1 MTNPTDQCIEA
12 EVLIIDSGKLW
23 IIIDKNAVSSF
34 VLSFDD
40 EIGSGLGLHGAAYG
54 FQLEYNASMVE
65 LRIAIQGHVKSKF
78 QFFILDAKVFFLP
91 HLLLVIG
98 EGIHKIRIVKMG
110 CITMDMEI
118 HFTLRLRRKT
128 NHQNKSR
135 KNKSSKQGHT

>member
-12 EVLIIDSGKLW
+12 EVLIIDTGKLW

-34 VLSFDD
+34 VLSFDNK
-40 EIGSGLGLHGAAYG
+40 IGSGLGLHGAAYG

-65 LRIAIQGHVKSKF
+65 LWIAIQGHVKASSNF
-78 QFFILDAKVFFLP
+78 LSWMRRSFFFAPSFA
-91 HLLLVIG
+91 G
-98 EGIHKIRIVKMG
+98 NREGVYKIRIVKMG